1 LESALRASIVVG
13 AVGGGGLGAE
23 LVGSLQAFDFRRVT
37 TLLIIFF
44 LLVAGLDRLAVQI
57 RRRPRWLLALAPLG
71 IASVVLLAPRI
82 VELRHAAGVIGEMF
96 PPQLTAQDLARL
108 PRLVWETVWM
118 ACAGTAGAILAGA
131 AFGVLGASS
140 LSPPPLVFA
149 ARRAME
155 VLRTIPEIVWGLVLI
170 AAAGVGPVAGAW
182 ALGLHS
188 TGSLARLFSDAL
200 DNAPRRPQVAIAAT
214 GASGIAVAAY
224 ATVPLALGPLA
235 AHALFRLEWNLRM
248 ATVLGLIGAGG
259 VGQALYD
266 AQQLFFYRQMIAWL
280 LVTWALV
287 ATVDVASERLRRHW
301 KLARI
306 LA

>member
-1 LESALRASIVVG
+1 
-13 AVGGGGLGAE
+13 
-23 LVGSLQAFDFRRVT
+23 
-37 TLLIIFF
+37 
-44 LLVAGLDRLAVQI
+44 
-57 RRRPRWLLALAPLG
+57 
-71 IASVVLLAPRI
+71 
-82 VELRHAAGVIGEMF
+82 
-96 PPQLTAQDLARL
+96 
-108 PRLVWETVWM
+108 M

-131 AFGVLGASS
+131 AFGVLGAAS

-155 VLRTIPEIVWGLVLI
+155 ILRTIPEIVWGLVLI
-170 AAAGVGPVAGAW
+170 AAAGVGPAAGAW

-214 GASGIAVAAY
+214 GTSGIAVAAY

-259 VGQALYD
+259 IGQALYD

-287 ATVDVASERLRRHW
+287 ATVDVASERLRRQW